1 MAKSGISMP
10 FLKLEQIAERKNRI
24 IQINKELLAMHA
36 KKAELKQEM
45 EKLIEEE
52 WLFSRFASRLL
63 NSGGS
68 HLFRG

>member
-52 WLFSRFASRLL
+52 
-63 NSGGS
+63 
-68 HLFRG
+68 